1 MQKFLLLF
9 FLLWSVI
16 SFSQTNSKLREKG
29 RTNPLIDSSV
39 SMRLKQLSDSVK
51 KEIESAKTNTQQ
63 AGETKELQE
72 NLEKNNEYF
81 LLQQKER
88 RAKEK
93 QAAVIRIA
101 IGIGFLIILIIG
113 WRRKSRKIGE

>member
-1 MQKFLLLF
+1 MP
-9 FLLWSVI
+9 
-16 SFSQTNSKLREKG
+16 LREKG

-51 KEIESAKTNTQQ
+51 KEIESVKTNTQQ

-113 WRRKSRKIGE
+113 WRRKSKKTAE